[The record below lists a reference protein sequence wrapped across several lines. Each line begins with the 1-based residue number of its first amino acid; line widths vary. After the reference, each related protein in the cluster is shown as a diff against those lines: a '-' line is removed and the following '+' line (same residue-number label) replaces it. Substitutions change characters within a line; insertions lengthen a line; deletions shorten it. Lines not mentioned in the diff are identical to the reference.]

1 MIGDFHLLAASI
13 VAWIGIG
20 DLVGRGDP
28 RPVGAQGMSGGDGD
42 RTTAT
47 FLRGLTIG
55 AIIGAIL
62 AGSSF
67 WARWRRAGDAAAE
80 RSQPLRGQ
88 R

>member
-1 MIGDFHLLAASI
+1 
-13 VAWIGIG
+13 
-20 DLVGRGDP
+20 
-28 RPVGAQGMSGGDGD
+28 MSGGDGD

-67 WARWRRAGDAAAE
+67 WARWRRA
-80 RSQPLRGQ
+80 RRNSP
-88 R
+88 